1 LLTTHRQSN
10 PVFSLP
16 DPDPSL
22 LSRQIVIPVD
32 VPEIQVVHTAELRL
46 GHRSIGSNATVHA
59 AVGHMIP
66 VELVLRHTRRW
77 CSNRTEAADAP
88 LEFAYEIHA
97 NPDLWLVGGR
107 RRGNFTAEEGET
119 KSFALML
126 LPQRAGHLLLPAIDI
141 KTFVS
146 GPSSS
151 TAQPPPAVPGAASSF
166 PAAANSLTTL
176 PSTAGQPGGN
186 PPLSGASAGA
196 AATATATPL
205 QPQRRQVPN
214 EVDYKNHSETLLV
227 LPDLK
232 KTTVSLESGH
242 PGLIESERRIEV

>member
-1 LLTTHRQSN
+1 LG
-10 PVFSLP
+10 
-16 DPDPSL
+16 
-22 LSRQIVIPVD
+22 RQIVIPVD
-32 VPEIQVVHTAELRL
+32 VPGIQVVHTAELRL
-46 GHRSIGSNATVHA
+46 RLPHLTDDSSGIRTSVHA

-77 CSNRTEAADAP
+77 CSLRTEAADMP

-107 RRGNFTAEEGET
+107 RRGHFLAEEGET
-119 KSFALML
+119 KSFAIML

-146 GPSSS
+146 GPSIAS
-151 TAQPPPAVPGAASSF
+151 AQPPPAVPGAAST
-166 PAAANSLTTL
+166 PTTTNSLTTP
-176 PSTAGQPGGN
+176 PSAAGPPGGN
-186 PPLSGASAGA
+186 PPASGAGAGA
-196 AATATATPL
+196 GAGASPL
-205 QPQRRQVPN
+205 QQQRRQIPN

-232 KTTVSLESGH
+232 KTTVSLGSGN